1 MLAFYFRSYLVQ
13 FYIMAASFSD
23 LPGRHERHY
32 RRRIDN
38 PLFSLMIKFHDDDF
52 FEAQRLDHEEILS
65 FIEKFRSTM
74 QQAID
79 LKPSE
84 ESEVILKLKEDLER
98 LYEISAG
105 LADDQKQ
112 NQFAIKQLL
121 GIVMGTIITNSSGD
135 PLAEEE
141 LQMEA
146 EARSMHFKMLEVP
159 LVADL
164 LHPLSLIDSDELVA
178 TLLSEPLDS
187 LEVALQLFDL
197 EQKEQISAQAQAL
210 LDSVDPNKKRKD
222 AWANLQLL
230 KNSLEEN

>member
-1 MLAFYFRSYLVQ
+1 
-13 FYIMAASFSD
+13 
-23 LPGRHERHY
+23 
-32 RRRIDN
+32 
-38 PLFSLMIKFHDDDF
+38 
-52 FEAQRLDHEEILS
+52 
-65 FIEKFRSTM
+65 M

>member
-32 RRRIDN
+32 RRCIDN